1 MEWAAWEKACIFWEM
16 TRKTRPA
23 AAALPHAG
31 TDTSAAAFGAILAA
45 GHLPENRGVPG
56 AAMRVLGHYA
66 VVFLAGG
73 EGRYRLRDREPVP
86 CRTGDL
92 LVVFPDIPHTYG
104 PARGKFWN
112 EYYLV
117 FDGAVFDLWRRH
129 GLLSPDRPVLRP
141 PRGADTLREIRR
153 LVRAASRPEILLG
166 GNLPL
171 VCRLQELLSRA
182 ARSAS
187 GAPPVLPDWARRGVT
202 ALGAVP
208 PASPLAAARAAGLS
222 YESFRKKFRALF
234 GESPLAW
241 SNRRTIERARKLMY
255 EERLANKEIAD
266 RLGFCD
272 EFHFSKR
279 FRRLTGQTPSEAR
292 RALAGQGAGGGATA
306 GLRL

>member
-1 MEWAAWEKACIFWEM
+1 MH
-16 TRKTRPA
+16 RTRPA
-23 AAALPHAG
+23 ATLPTPAG
-31 TDTSAAAFGAILAA
+31 TDPSYAGFGAILAA
-45 GHLPENRGVPG
+45 GHLPAGRGVPG
-56 AAMRVLGHYA
+56 PGMRVLGHYA
-66 VVFLAGG
+66 AVFLVGG
-73 EGRYRLRDREPVP
+73 SGHYRLHGREPVP
-86 CRTGDL
+86 CRSGDL
-92 LVVFPDIPHTYG
+92 LIVFPDIPHTYG
-104 PARGKFWN
+104 PGRGESWQ

-129 GLLSPDRPVLRP
+129 GLFSPDRVVFRP
-141 PRGADTLREIRR
+141 ARSAETLREIRA
-153 LVRAASRPEILLG
+153 LVRAASRPDILLG

-182 ARSAS
+182 ARSEP

-208 PASPLAAARAAGLS
+208 PASPVAAARAAGLS

-279 FRRLTGQTPSEAR
+279 FRRITGQTPSEAR
-292 RALAGQGAGGGATA
+292 RALAGQGAAGGATT